1 MTQINTSASKV
12 VWFLVALYLLF
23 TFIKSLTGLIPDG
36 LIVFLNIGILL
47 SIAVIHGVFQYGLR
61 NFLIFFVIVFV
72 ISSAYENLSVA
83 TGFPFGSYHHA
94 ESLGPKLFLVPII
107 IAPTYFVVGY
117 ISWCLALTL
126 LDVFNKQLKGDQIWS
141 VPLVASF
148 VMTMWDLQIDSISST
163 IYKGWFWHDGGSF
176 FGVPIMNYLGWLLC
190 TYSFFQIFAIYLF
203 KASQFSRNKIRT
215 TLNDGHWY
223 QVVFVYVTLSLPVVF
238 LPFIGD
244 TATVKDPAGVE
255 WNTMVMYKSMA
266 LITIFTMWFVAI
278 LSFLNI
284 RKKLL

>member
-1 MTQINTSASKV
+1 
-12 VWFLVALYLLF
+12 
-23 TFIKSLTGLIPDG
+23 
-36 LIVFLNIGILL
+36 
-47 SIAVIHGVFQYGLR
+47 
-61 NFLIFFVIVFV
+61 
-72 ISSAYENLSVA
+72 
-83 TGFPFGSYHHA
+83 
-94 ESLGPKLFLVPII
+94 
-107 IAPTYFVVGY
+107 
-117 ISWCLALTL
+117 
-126 LDVFNKQLKGDQIWS
+126 
-141 VPLVASF
+141 
-148 VMTMWDLQIDSISST
+148 
-163 IYKGWFWHDGGSF
+163 
-176 FGVPIMNYLGWLLC
+176 MNYLGWLLC

-244 TATVKDPAGVE
+244 AATVKDPAGVE